1 MKNDLIKRWVA
12 SPAHLQQEIM
22 KTIKLT
28 LFFLLVFFVNVNAQ
42 FISEVLEYQPAP
54 GQHINKAPWGLPE
67 SKESIVGKITGSLS
81 LGAFGGYVIFKF
93 ENPVEN
99 HPDNPFG
106 IDFTIFGNPSDTWSE
121 PGIVWVMKDENGN
134 GLPDD
139 TWYELAGSDYFF
151 SSTLKN
157 YKVSYANP
165 KVETAADVFWIDNY
179 GNTGYVMK
187 NEFHGQPYYPLPE
200 NFGGTL
206 SDSLTLT
213 GTRIKDAVDK
223 SNPSF
228 VKSYRRAFGYADN
241 QVRGNTRVTLP
252 DNPYTAEIENSGG
265 DAFDIHWAVN
275 EKGEYVDLDVIHFI
289 KVQSAALAD
298 SGWLGEISTEIT
310 GAIAVAPDPSVSG
323 VTEMIVIKDLPDTI
337 KGKSFQIEAFPYKKG
352 RWQKNQIIDWSSN
365 VEDASVNA
373 DNQLTFSASG
383 KLTLTAQLPGN
394 SKITTSVSTF
404 LVFNDTATSA
414 TLQDL
419 AEVKVYPNP
428 ASEHIFVE
436 GITHA
441 TIEIFNING
450 YSVFRQ
456 ENCENRQAISIG
468 HLPQGVYIVK
478 ISGANVNVAL
488 RFVKK

>member
-1 MKNDLIKRWVA
+1 
-12 SPAHLQQEIM
+12 M
-22 KTIKLT
+22 KTIKST
-28 LFFLLVFFVNVNAQ
+28 VFFLLVFFASVHAQ

-54 GQHINKAPWGLPE
+54 GQHINKAPWGLPS
-67 SKESIVGKITGSLS
+67 SKESIVGGITGSLS

-106 IDFTIFGNPSDTWSE
+106 IDFTIFGNPSNTWSE

-165 KVETAADVFWIDNY
+165 KMEAAADVLWTDNY
-179 GNTGYVMK
+179 GNTGYIMK

-200 NFGGTL
+200 NFGSNL
-206 SDSLTLT
+206 SDSLILK
-213 GTRIKDAVDK
+213 GTRIKDDVDK
-223 SNPSF
+223 SNPTL

-241 QVRGNTRVTLP
+241 QLRGNTRITLP

-275 EKGEYVDLDVIHFI
+275 ENGEYVNLDLIHFI
-289 KVQSAALAD
+289 KVQTAVLAD

-310 GAIAVAPDPSVSG
+310 GAIAVAPDVSISG

-337 KGKSFQIEAFPYKKG
+337 KGKSFKIEAFPYEKG
-352 RWQKNQIIDWSSN
+352 RWQKNQIIIWSSDL
-365 VEDASVNA
+365 EDAMVDE
-373 DNQLTFSASG
+373 DNLLTFSSSG
-383 KLTLTAQLPGN
+383 AITLKAQLSDNPE
-394 SKITTSVSTF
+394 ITRTVSTYLQF
-404 LVFNDTATSA
+404 DDTSTSA

-419 AEVKVYPNP
+419 TNVKIYPNP
-428 ASEHIFVE
+428 ASENIFIDGV
-436 GITHA
+436 TDA
-441 TIEIFNING
+441 TIEIFSING

-456 ENCENRQAISIG
+456 KHCENRQAISVG
-468 HLPQGVYIVK
+468 HLPQGIYIVK
-478 ISGANVNVAL
+478 VRGANASVAL